1 MKNKILPVIACIAT
15 VMLVT
20 TCAPSSRETE
30 TAQEE
35 AGFDSPRTVLKDPK
49 PGYLTP
55 EESLNSFRLPKGYH
69 LELVADESMLS
80 EPVAISWDGNA
91 RMFVTQMET
100 YMQTV
105 DTTGEHTPGSRVIL
119 LEDTNGDGK
128 MDQSSVYID
137 KLMLPRMIL
146 AVGNELLVN
155 ETDTYDIYAYKDT
168 DNDGVADQ
176 KRIVYHTDKKAF
188 GNLEHQRSGLDWN
201 LDNWIYITVDPVRFQ
216 YKDGMLKADSLI
228 SGSNGQ
234 WGLTHDNYGRLFYS
248 RGGAENAGSGFHI
261 NPAYGQLEFA
271 DAYNDSTFGAVW
283 PIIKTPDIQGG
294 LPRIREDTTLNHF
307 TAANGQS
314 IFRGDRLPS
323 TLVGDY
329 LINEPVARIIRR
341 AKIINTDGKRTL
353 ENAYEKEEFIASS
366 DMNFRPVNTYT
377 GPDGCLY
384 IVDMNRGIIQEGTWT
399 GEGSYLRKQILRL
412 GLQKNIQRGRI
423 WRLVYDGMTPGP
435 RPHML
440 DETTGQL
447 VTYLDHPNGWW
458 RDNAQKEIVLR
469 GDKSVVED
477 LKRIA
482 VGKKGPLSEK
492 PSSLGRLHAL
502 WTLSG
507 LHAMDKDL
515 LMAAMEDDDP
525 QVRKAAVWIGEA
537 YLIHDD
543 EDVIEAMGKLKDD
556 EDYDVRIQVML
567 SLSKSK
573 SPEAK
578 ALGAEILSKNAGN
591 EMIVGVQKSLNKTE
605 AIRTYGAKMG
615 SLNAESRKMITDGA
629 AIFRSLCSTC
639 HGVEGKGVPTNLA
652 PPLAGNFRRYVRNKD
667 AMIRIL
673 LNGLTGP
680 VDGKTYP
687 ENMTAMGMNDD
698 QWIAS
703 VLSYLRYD
711 IGLSERRSP
720 GSISEEYASRILVMP
735 EEVKK
740 IREQSTGRTTPWTWE
755 QLDKLAKTQ

>member
-1 MKNKILPVIACIAT
+1 MKKQL
-15 VMLVT
+15 MLVT
-20 TCAPSSRETE
+20 AFIPTLVLFSTCTQINKETGIV
-30 TAQEE
+30 QEE
-35 AGFDSPRTVLKDPK
+35 EGFDSPRTVNKDPQ

-80 EPVAISWDGNA
+80 EPVAISWDGNG

-105 DTTGEHTPGSRVIL
+105 DTTGEHQPGSRVML
-119 LEDTNGDGK
+119 LEDTDDDGK
-128 MDQSSVYID
+128 MDKSSVYSND
-137 KLMLPRMIL
+137 LMLPRMIL

-168 DNDGVADQ
+168 NNDGVADQ
-176 KRIVYHTDKKAF
+176 KRKVYHSDKKAF

-216 YKDGMLKADSLI
+216 YKGGILHPDSLV

-234 WGLTHDNYGRLFYS
+234 WGLTHDNYGRLYYS
-248 RGGAENAGSGFHI
+248 RAGAENAGSGFHI

-294 LPRIREDTTLNHF
+294 LRRIREDTTLNHF

-314 IFRGDRLPS
+314 IFRGDRLPA

-341 AKIINTDGKRTL
+341 AKIINTAGKRTL
-353 ENAYEKEEFIASS
+353 KNAYEKEEFIASS

-412 GLQKNIQRGRI
+412 GLQKNIRHGRI
-423 WRLVYDGMTPGP
+423 WRLVHDGMPRGP
-435 RPHML
+435 KPHML
-440 DETTGQL
+440 DETPGQL
-447 VTYLDHPNGWW
+447 VAHLDHPNGWW

-469 GDKSVVED
+469 NDKSVVDD
-477 LKRIA
+477 LKHIA
-482 VGKKGPLSEK
+482 IGEKGPLPEK
-492 PSSLGRLHAL
+492 PSALARIHAL

-507 LHAMDKDL
+507 LDAMDKDVL
-515 LMAAMEDDDP
+515 SGALEDKDP
-525 QVRKAAVWIGEA
+525 QVRKAAVWVSEV
-537 YLIHDD
+537 YLKNDD
-543 EDVIEAMGKLKDD
+543 EEVIEELEELKEDRDD
-556 EDYDVRIQVML
+556 DVRIQLIL

-573 SPEAK
+573 SPKAK
-578 ALGAEILSKNAGN
+578 EIAEFILNKSPGN
-591 EMIVGVQKSLNKTE
+591 EMIAAAQKSLNKTE
-605 AIRTYGAKMG
+605 DIKKFGAKMG
-615 SLNAESRKMITDGA
+615 SLNPESRKRVIDGA
-629 AIFRSLCSTC
+629 AIFKSLCSTC
-639 HGVEGKGVPTNLA
+639 HGMDGKGVPTRLA
-652 PPLAGNFRRYVRNKD
+652 PPLAGNFMRYLRNKD
-667 AMIRIL
+667 AMVRIL

-698 QWIAS
+698 EWIAS

-711 IGLSERRSP
+711 IGLSERRFP
-720 GSISEEYASRILVMP
+720 GSIGEDFANRILVKP

-740 IREQSTGRTTPWTWE
+740 IREQSNGRTTPWTWE
-755 QLDKLAKTQ
+755 ELDKVAAKP

>member
-1 MKNKILPVIACIAT
+1 MKKQLLILIAFAT
-15 VMLVT
+15 AAASIMRCT
-20 TCAPSSRETE
+20 PSD
-30 TAQEE
+30 TALNDVKEE
-35 AGFDSPRTVLKDPK
+35 AGFDSPRTVNSDPK
-49 PGYLTP
+49 PEYMTP

-105 DTTGEHTPGSRVIL
+105 DTTGEHQRGSRVML
-119 LEDTNGDGK
+119 LEDTDDDGK
-128 MDQSSVYID
+128 MDKSTVFID
-137 KLMLPRMIL
+137 SLMLPRMIL
-146 AVGNELLVN
+146 TVGDELLVN

-168 DNDGVADQ
+168 DHDGKADQ
-176 KRIVYHTDKKAF
+176 KRLVYQPDSKAF

-216 YKDGMLKADSLI
+216 YKNGMLLVDSLI

-234 WGLTHDNYGRLFYS
+234 WGLTHDNYGRLYYS

-307 TAANGQS
+307 TSANGQS
-314 IFRGDRLPS
+314 IFRGDRLPK

-329 LINEPVARIIRR
+329 LIDEPVARIIRR

-353 ENAYEKEEFIASS
+353 QNAYEKEEFIASN

-399 GEGSYLRKQILRL
+399 AEGSYLREQILRL
-412 GLQKNIQRGRI
+412 GLEKNIQHGRI
-423 WRLVYDGMTPGP
+423 WRLVYDGMPRGP
-435 RPHML
+435 KPRML
-440 DETTGQL
+440 EQTTSEL
-447 VTYLDHPNGWW
+447 VAYLDHPNGWW

-469 GDKSVVED
+469 NDKSVVAD
-477 LKRIA
+477 LKEIA
-482 VGKKGPLSEK
+482 VGNKGSLSK
-492 PSSLGRLHAL
+492 RPSALGRIHAL

-507 LHAMDKDL
+507 LDAIDKDVL
-515 LMAAMEDDDP
+515 FNALDDDDP
-525 QVRKAAVWIGEA
+525 QVRKAAVWISEK
-537 YLIHDD
+537 YLSLDD
-543 EDVIEAMGKLKDD
+543 ESMIEALNKLKDD
-556 EDYDVRIQVML
+556 KDYDVRIQLLL
-567 SLSKSK
+567 SLSRSK
-573 SPEAK
+573 SQKAK
-578 ALGAEILSKNAGN
+578 AIAEEILNKNSGN
-591 EMIVGVQKSLNKTE
+591 EMIVSAQKSLNKTE
-605 AIRTYGAKMG
+605 DIRTFGAKMG
-615 SLNAESRKMITDGA
+615 SLSPESRKMITNGS
-629 AIFRSLCSTC
+629 AIFKSLCATC
-639 HGVEGKGVPTNLA
+639 HGVDGKGVPTKLA
-652 PPLAGNFRRYVRNKD
+652 PPLAGNFRRYIRNKD

-680 VDGKTYP
+680 VDGKTYR
-687 ENMTAMGMNDD
+687 ENMTPMGMNDD

-711 IGLSERRSP
+711 IGLSERRFP
-720 GSISEEYASRILVMP
+720 GSLGEGFINRILVTP
-735 EEVKK
+735 EEVKT
-740 IREQSTGRTTPWTWE
+740 IRDQSAGRTAPWTWE
-755 QLDKLAKTQ
+755 ELDKVAAQ